1 MCIVTKSTPGS
12 KLHRIRW
19 KNMRVAYCVQ
29 CQRSYPWQ
37 TERCAQCGAKLVP
50 KVERVQVEE
59 Q

>member
-1 MCIVTKSTPGS
+1 MCTATKFSPGN
-12 KLHRIRW
+12 KLRRVHW
-19 KNMRVAYCVQ
+19 KNVRVAYCVQ
-29 CQRSYPWQ
+29 CQRSYPCQ